1 MKVKW
6 TVGLIIVAGA
16 IALFFLSSTGNSKP
30 VLYYSPQEFHA
41 APSKRVERV
50 KLKGL
55 IQPGSVK
62 MSQNH
67 LDVWFHVQDEK
78 DPAQTVPVHYQGAVP
93 DAFQEGLQ
101 IVVDGRMDGS
111 GTFQGRELI
120 VKCPSK
126 YESNKLQPKG
136 EKPDDKGPS
145 PKAGDKGSNE

>member
-6 TVGLIIVAGA
+6 TVGLIIIAGA
-16 IALFFLSSTGNSKP
+16 IALFFLSGSGSSRP
-30 VLYYSPQEFHA
+30 VLYYGPKEFRA
-41 APSKRVERV
+41 DPAKQAGRV

-62 MSQNH
+62 MSQNR
-67 LDVWFHVQDEK
+67 LDVWFNVQDEK
-78 DPAQTVPVHYQGAVP
+78 DLAQAVPVHYQGAVP

-126 YESNKLQPKG
+126 YESNRSQPAG
-136 EKPDDKGPS
+136 EKPVGEGPS
-145 PKAGDKGSNE
+145 PAAGD